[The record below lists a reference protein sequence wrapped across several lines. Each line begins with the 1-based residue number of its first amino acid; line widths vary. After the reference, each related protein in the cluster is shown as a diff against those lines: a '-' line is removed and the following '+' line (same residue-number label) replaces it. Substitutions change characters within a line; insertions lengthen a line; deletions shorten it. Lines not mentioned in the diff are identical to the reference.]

1 MAHEPDLNLLAA
13 FAERRLSDAERDR
26 LIGHLAGCGPCRD
39 TLALLL
45 RAGIDAP
52 VQQSRRGIRSAVW
65 MPVAASV
72 AIIVLGALV
81 VGRIDSRLSPR
92 GLPASTP
99 EQSQTSRAQSA
110 APPPSPSSPSSARA
124 PHIEETTRQRGRT
137 NSGEDLARRRGGERR
152 VGKKLFRMVAGE
164 WIDADYDRL
173 TGLPEVEVTADSD
186 RRALLAR
193 IPALVPYA
201 ALGSRV
207 TVVHAGTVYRFS
219 Q

>member
-1 MAHEPDLNLLAA
+1 
-13 FAERRLSDAERDR
+13 
-26 LIGHLAGCGPCRD
+26 
-39 TLALLL
+39 
-45 RAGIDAP
+45 
-52 VQQSRRGIRSAVW
+52 
-65 MPVAASV
+65 
-72 AIIVLGALV
+72 
-81 VGRIDSRLSPR
+81 
-92 GLPASTP
+92 
-99 EQSQTSRAQSA
+99 
-110 APPPSPSSPSSARA
+110 
-124 PHIEETTRQRGRT
+124 
-137 NSGEDLARRRGGERR
+137 
-152 VGKKLFRMVAGE
+152 MVAGE